1 MNGSGYLPPFPFQ
14 GLGAAGPEVGR
25 RFSAFWV
32 VGKAVFL
39 CLHARVRILVFFSF
53 WEQRDEWLKGG
64 VLCFRVTFVLSFAR
78 LLEAVLFSLIFW
90 LGGFLFLHVGSRVC
104 PVLIEE

>member
-25 RFSAFWV
+25 RISAFWV
-32 VGKAVFL
+32 VREAVFSL
-39 CLHARVRILVFFSF
+39 STCTGQDTCFFAF

-78 LLEAVLFSLIFW
+78 LLEAVLSSLIF
-90 LGGFLFLHVGSRVC
+90 G
-104 PVLIEE
+104 

>member
-14 GLGAAGPEVGR
+14 GLGAVGPEVGR

-32 VGKAVFL
+32 VRKAVFL
-39 CLHARVRILVFFSF
+39 CLHALVRILVFFAF
-53 WEQRDEWLKGG
+53 WEQRDEWMKGG

-78 LLEAVLFSLIFW
+78 LLEAVLFSLIFGW
-90 LGGFLFLHVGSRVC
+90 EVFFFFMWEAVSARF
-104 PVLIEE
+104 